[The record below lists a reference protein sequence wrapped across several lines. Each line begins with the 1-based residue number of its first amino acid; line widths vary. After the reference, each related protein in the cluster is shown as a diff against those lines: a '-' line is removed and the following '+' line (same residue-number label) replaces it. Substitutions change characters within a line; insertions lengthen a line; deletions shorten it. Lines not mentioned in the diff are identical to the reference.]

1 MIEYRI
7 VFAARHK
14 GESGQVR
21 EDRPCTI
28 LAVEPEQG
36 ALLWELVRREIPID
50 GREALSQ
57 FCSVAAVAAI
67 AKRAEPLEAVG
78 LADDGARPHHLAS
91 LASGVA
97 RGTDFIYPAKRRRQ
111 VFCLGQGALS
121 SSVG

>member
-1 MIEYRI
+1 MPLPGGLSRNSLTRPGRSLSPVTTWCFLPSRKQADGNDQLPICVSLRI
-7 VFAARHK
+7 AW
-14 GESGQVR
+14 
-21 EDRPCTI
+21 
-28 LAVEPEQG
+28 VEPEQG

-57 FCSVAAVAAI
+57 FCSVAPVAAI

-97 RGTDFIYPAKRRRQ
+97 RGTDFI
-111 VFCLGQGALS
+111 
-121 SSVG
+121 